1 MFNLK
6 ALGLFA
12 LVVLTG
18 CASPARIEEMSISSS
33 SVQAINTPLKKS
45 IGVSEVTGGKETN
58 PMWASQ
64 VSSESFQRA
73 LEMSLRNV
81 GLSDPLLS
89 ANKYHLT
96 ADILQVTQPVMGL
109 DMTVTA
115 NVRYSLIDT
124 ASRKEVF
131 SKVIV
136 GAYTA
141 KFSDAFVGGER
152 LKLANEGAART
163 NIQLLVG
170 ELLQFNPSR

>member
-1 MFNLK
+1 MSNLK
-6 ALGLFA
+6 VLGLFA
-12 LVVLTG
+12 LLVLTG
-18 CASPARIEEMSISSS
+18 CASPARIEEMSINSSS
-33 SVQAINTPLKKS
+33 SQAVNAPLKKS

-73 LEMSLRNV
+73 LEISLRNV

-89 ANKYHLT
+89 ANRYHLT
-96 ADILQVTQPVMGL
+96 ADILQVSQPVMGL

-124 ASRKEVF
+124 ATRKEVF
-131 SKVIV
+131 SKVIA
-136 GAYTA
+136 GTYTA
-141 KFSDAFVGGER
+141 KFSDAFVGSER
-152 LKLANEGAART
+152 LKLANEGAAKT

-170 ELLQFNPSR
+170 ELMQFNPSR

>member
-1 MFNLK
+1 MSHLK
-6 ALGLFA
+6 VLGLFA
-12 LVVLTG
+12 LLVLTG
-18 CASPARIEEMSISSS
+18 CAAPARIEQMSINSS
-33 SVQAINTPLKKS
+33 SVQAVNAPLKKS

-81 GLSDPLLS
+81 GLSEPLLS
-89 ANKYHLT
+89 ANRYHLT
-96 ADILQVTQPVMGL
+96 ADILQVSQPMMGL

-124 ASRKEVF
+124 MTRKEVF
-131 SKVIV
+131 SKVIA
-136 GAYTA
+136 GTFTA
-141 KFSDAFVGGER
+141 KFSDAFVGTER
-152 LKLANEGAART
+152 LKLANEGAAKT

-170 ELLQFNPSR
+170 ELMQFNPSR

>member
-1 MFNLK
+1 MSLLK
-6 ALGLFA
+6 VLGLFA
-12 LVVLTG
+12 LLVLTG
-18 CASPARIEEMSISSS
+18 CAAPARIEQMSINSS
-33 SVQAINTPLKKS
+33 SVQAVNAPLKKS

-81 GLSDPLLS
+81 GLSEPLLS
-89 ANKYHLT
+89 ANRYHLT
-96 ADILQVTQPVMGL
+96 ADILQVSQPMMGL

-124 ASRKEVF
+124 TTRKEVF
-131 SKVIV
+131 SKVIA
-136 GAYTA
+136 GTFTA
-141 KFSDAFVGGER
+141 KFSDAFVGTER
-152 LKLANEGAART
+152 LKLANEGAAKT

-170 ELLQFNPSR
+170 ELMQFNPSR